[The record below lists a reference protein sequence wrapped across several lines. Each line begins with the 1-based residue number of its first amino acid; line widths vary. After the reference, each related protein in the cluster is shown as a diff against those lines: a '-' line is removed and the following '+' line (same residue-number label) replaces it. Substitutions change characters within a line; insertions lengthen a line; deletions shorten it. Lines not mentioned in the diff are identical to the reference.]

1 MGYLK
6 EQRKKLQK
14 KLLEHNFKMGK
25 PKISIIC
32 AIGKNLAIGKN
43 NKLLWNIP
51 EDMKHFRDIT
61 RGHAIIMGRKTYES
75 IGRPLPDRLNII
87 LTHHPFKVTEGVLFA
102 SSLEEALKM
111 ASEEETEEI
120 FIIGGGQI
128 YKEAMPL
135 VNKLYLTIVDD
146 SPEADTYFPDYSD
159 FKKVISKQENNNGNY
174 HFTYLELE
182 R

>member
-1 MGYLK
+1 M
-6 EQRKKLQK
+6 
-14 KLLEHNFKMGK
+14 K

-32 AIGKNLAIGKN
+32 CIGKNLAIGKN

-51 EDMKHFRDIT
+51 EDLQHFRKIT
-61 RGHAIIMGRKTYES
+61 AGHVVIMGRKTYES
-75 IGRPLPDRLNII
+75 IGRPLPNRLNIV
-87 LTHHPFKVTEGVLFA
+87 LTHDPFKVTEGVLFA

-111 ASEEETEEI
+111 ASENEKQEI

-135 VNKLYLTIVDD
+135 VDKLYLTIVDD

-159 FKKVISKQENNNGNY
+159 FKKVISKIENNDGNY
-174 HFTYLELE
+174 RFTYLELE
-182 R
+182 K